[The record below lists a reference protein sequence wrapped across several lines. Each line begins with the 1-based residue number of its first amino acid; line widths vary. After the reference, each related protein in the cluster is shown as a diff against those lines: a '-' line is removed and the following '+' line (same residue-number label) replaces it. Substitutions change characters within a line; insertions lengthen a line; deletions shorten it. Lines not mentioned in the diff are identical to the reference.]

1 LIITADTP
9 KWYDFLIMKKP
20 AINQFKKGTLQFCGI
35 HPVKV
40 TYISTI
46 KNSSSDF
53 RIKWLE
59 KISLL
64 RENIG

>member
-1 LIITADTP
+1 MIE
-9 KWYDFLIMKKP
+9 MKML
-20 AINQFKKGTLQFCGI
+20 INQFKKGILKFCGI

-53 RIKWLE
+53 RIKWLD

-64 RENIG
+64 GENIG